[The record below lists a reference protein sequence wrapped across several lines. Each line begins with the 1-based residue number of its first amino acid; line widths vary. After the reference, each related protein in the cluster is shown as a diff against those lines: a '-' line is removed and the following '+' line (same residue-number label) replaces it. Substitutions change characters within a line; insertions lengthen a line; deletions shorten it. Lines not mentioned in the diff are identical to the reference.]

1 METKKVYAVAVDGP
15 SGAGKSTLAKAI
27 AKEMNIIYVDTGAMY
42 RCIGLYMYRN
52 GIGSKDAK
60 KVIKALPQVH
70 IEMRYEDGLQHM
82 ILNGQD
88 VTEEI
93 RLPEMSMYASNVSAI
108 PEVRTFLLETQRAF
122 ARENSV
128 IMDGR
133 DIGTVV
139 LPDAQVKIFL
149 YADVEVRARRRFLE
163 LEQRGTCVPYEEVL
177 KDMEQRDYNDT
188 HRKIAPLQPAVDS
201 IMIDTSRLSFRESL
215 ELLLDVVR
223 GSIGE

>member
-42 RCIGLYMYRN
+42 RCIGLYMYRS
-52 GIGSKDAK
+52 GIGSKDVP
-60 KVIKALPQVH
+60 KVIEALPQVH

-93 RLPEMSMYASNVSAI
+93 RLPEMSMYASDVSAI
-108 PEVRTFLLETQRAF
+108 SEVRTFLLEAQRAF

-188 HRKIAPLQPAVDS
+188 HREIAPLQPAADS

>member
-52 GIGSKDAK
+52 GIGSKDAP

-93 RLPEMSMYASNVSAI
+93 RLPEMSMYASDVSAI

>member
-52 GIGSKDAK
+52 GIGSKDAT

>member
-1 METKKVYAVAVDGP
+1 MEEKKVYAVAVDGP

-42 RCIGLYMYRN
+42 RCIGLYMYRS
-52 GIGSKDAK
+52 GIGSKDAPH
-60 KVIKALPQVH
+60 VIAALPQVH

-82 ILNGQD
+82 VLNGQD

-93 RLPEMSMYASNVSAI
+93 RLPEMSMYASDVSAI
-108 PEVRTFLLETQRAF
+108 PEVRSFLLETQRAF

-149 YADVEVRARRRFLE
+149 YADVEIRARRRFLE
-163 LEQRGTCVPYEEVL
+163 LEQRGTPVPYEEVL

-188 HRKIAPLQPAVDS
+188 HREVAPLQPALDS
-201 IMIDTSRLSFRESL
+201 IMIDTSRMSFRESL

>member
-1 METKKVYAVAVDGP
+1 MEEKKVYAVAVDGP

-42 RCIGLYMYRN
+42 RCIGLYMYRS
-52 GIGSKDAK
+52 GIGSKDAPH
-60 KVIKALPQVH
+60 VIAALPQVH

-82 ILNGQD
+82 VLNGQD

-93 RLPEMSMYASNVSAI
+93 RLPEMSMYASDVSAI
-108 PEVRTFLLETQRAF
+108 PEVRNFLLETQRAF

-149 YADVEVRARRRFLE
+149 YADVEIRARRRFLE
-163 LEQRGTCVPYEEVL
+163 LEQRGTPVPYEEVL

-188 HRKIAPLQPAVDS
+188 HREVAPLQPAADS

>member
-1 METKKVYAVAVDGP
+1 METKKIYAVAVDGP

-42 RCIGLYMYRN
+42 RCIGLYMYRS
-52 GIGSKDAK
+52 GIGSKDASN
-60 KVIKALPQVH
+60 VIAALPQVH

-82 ILNGQD
+82 LLNGQD

-93 RLPEMSMYASNVSAI
+93 RLPEMSMYASDVSAI

-149 YADVEVRARRRFLE
+149 YADVEIRARRRFLE
-163 LEQRGTCVPYEEVL
+163 LEQRGTPVPFEEVL

-188 HRKIAPLQPAVDS
+188 HREVAPLQPAADS

-215 ELLLDVVR
+215 ELLLDVVK